1 MQNENNRLEDPEV
14 KMSTYLSYEY
24 CTNNLVLKE
33 SMEKKLS
40 EEAYGAPQERIYDP
54 VADEMKKL
62 TVCQQPVVTEDRQP
76 RIKRHINVFSLRLCE
91 LLCYLNEGKSLDDNT
106 RIMIEQD
113 LYEHTSYIPVPLSG
127 DEFGSQGELY
137 PNNQLSKILIDNYSH
152 LLRFTSHYFNL
163 TLAAHVTKFMVDLIY
178 SLQYWEV
185 YHLLYLV
192 PELEYFLRLVDIEV
206 TQTSFG
212 PLVRPP
218 KNLFVKSMA
227 RGLEYPFPYPFYNYS
242 YHSFDK
248 EATKRKFANVKL
260 LPYIDITLKN
270 VDTLPAKRRLSNPT
284 HAESKREKGGLH
296 IKQSNTEFDKD
307 MRDTPRKQ
315 RIQSTTPI
323 NEVIRQHP
331 RQEPRGFYQGHS
343 DNNEEFQSEYATSI
357 RNGFTESLG
366 STASP
371 NASDD
376 NKIEGASPE
385 AFEKNDE
392 LQFAFREGE
401 NKTFNKVDIKEGE
414 ETGNKKGKSKT
425 GVVHQCHLLDPHTLK
440 QCMKIFYG
448 KNELSRHQEFVH
460 ATKKKI
466 YKCIYCSR
474 NGSKV
479 HSYPRHDSL
488 ARHIRR
494 KHGVTGKENKLAVN
508 YAKDNVEVIEDNSR
522 PPASEEIS
530 QSTNPLPKPQYLN
543 NDFTVKT
550 NYAGFLLFSAREG
563 GRSRRS
569 SETKEETT
577 PNPLPVPRF
586 STKDNFDD
594 HRIFANNQSHQ
605 ANTSENEYEMNM
617 NMLTGPKELRHETL
631 PPPQL
636 FEQPQKRTTTQD
648 STNTNNMTMY
658 RSPFEEEQIRAAQ
671 SPTVQHLINNR
682 YPNVNFNKPESSA
695 LKNNFQKFRLGGA
708 SNSQR

>member
-1 MQNENNRLEDPEV
+1 
-14 KMSTYLSYEY
+14 
-24 CTNNLVLKE
+24 
-33 SMEKKLS
+33 MEKKLS
-40 EEAYGAPQERIYDP
+40 EETYSGPQERIFDP

-62 TVCQQPVVTEDRQP
+62 TVCRQPVETENIQP
-76 RIKRHINVFSLRLCE
+76 RIKKHINVFSSRLCE
-91 LLCYLNEGKSLDDNT
+91 LLCYLNEGKSLDDNS
-106 RIMIEQD
+106 RIMIEKH
-113 LYEHTSYIPVPLSG
+113 LYEHTSYIPVPLSR
-127 DEFGSQGELY
+127 DELGSQGELY

-152 LLRFTSHYFNL
+152 LLKFTSHYFNL
-163 TLAAHVTKFMVDLIY
+163 TLAAHVTKFMVDLVY

-206 TQTSFG
+206 TQTPFG

-218 KNLFVKSMA
+218 KNLFVKPMA
-227 RGLEYPFPYPFYNYS
+227 EGLEYPFPYPFYNYS

-248 EATKRKFANVKL
+248 EVTKRKFANVKL

-270 VDTLPAKRRLSNPT
+270 IDTLPTKRRLSNPIQL
-284 HAESKREKGGLH
+284 ESKREKEST
-296 IKQSNTEFDKD
+296 QRNTEYDKVF
-307 MRDTPRKQ
+307 RGTPRKQ
-315 RIQSTTPI
+315 RLKSTVPI
-323 NEVIRQHP
+323 NEADKQNP
-331 RQEPRGFYQGHS
+331 RQEPRGLYQGYS
-343 DNNEEFQSEYATSI
+343 DNNEDFQSQYPRAA
-357 RNGFTESLG
+357 RNGFTESLA

-371 NASDD
+371 NVSDD
-376 NKIEGASPE
+376 NRIEGASPE
-385 AFEKNDE
+385 DFEKNDD
-392 LQFAFREGE
+392 LQFAFREE
-401 NKTFNKVDIKEGE
+401 DNKTSNRVDIKEGE
-414 ETGNKKGKSKT
+414 EAGNKKGKSKT

-440 QCMKIFYG
+440 PCMKIFYG

-474 NGSKV
+474 NGHKV

-508 YAKDNVEVIEDNSR
+508 YAKDNVEVIEDNSQ
-522 PPASEEIS
+522 PSASEETS
-530 QSTNPLPKPQYLN
+530 QSMNPLPKPQYLN

-550 NYAGFLLFSAREG
+550 NYAGFLLFSARDG

-569 SETKEETT
+569 SETKELSPT
-577 PNPLPVPRF
+577 PLPVQRI
-586 STKDNFDD
+586 STRDNVDD
-594 HRIFANNQSHQ
+594 SRNFPTNQNHQ
-605 ANTSENEYEMNM
+605 VNMLENDYETNM

-631 PPPQL
+631 PPPQVY
-636 FEQPQKRTTTQD
+636 EKPQEGNSPQD
-648 STNTNNMTMY
+648 PTSSNSMTRY
-658 RSPFEEEQIRAAQ
+658 QSPFEEQQIRAAQ
-671 SPTVQHLINNR
+671 SPTVQHLINIGM
-682 YPNVNFNKPESSA
+682 VNFNKPESSA